1 MDLDQLDSGLVA
13 VGVDGSAESL
23 AAARYAVRAASDRGA
38 DLLLVHAYEMPSVSV
53 PVEHEILDDFRQ
65 RARQLVAD
73 VAAKLVVPSNMRI
86 ESLIQ
91 EDLPAPLLLRVAQ
104 RVPFLAVG
112 QDHLTWGER
121 LMFGRVAS
129 QVAERSDC
137 PVAVVPGGWRA
148 TKTSAHHPVVVAL
161 EGTSP
166 ARSALQI
173 AFEQA
178 VLLGTGLVALHAA
191 PHGAP
196 ATEVARQRAGQAE
209 LLAGWREDYPDV
221 TVESLIVL
229 GDQDANLLRWSKTAA
244 ILVLERPHRHWWNP
258 WTHSVASA
266 VLKQTH
272 CPLIIVPQQSR
283 SEPPLSDPM
292 TL

>member
-1 MDLDQLDSGLVA
+1 MDLGDIQLSSGLVA

-23 AAARYAVRAASDRGA
+23 AAARYAVRAASERGA
-38 DLLLVHAYEMPSVSV
+38 DLLLVHAYEMPAVSV
-53 PVEHEILDDFRQ
+53 PVEYDILDDFRQ

-73 VAAKLVVPSNMRI
+73 VEAQLVVPSSMRI

-91 EDLPAPLLLRVAQ
+91 EDLPVPLLLRVAQ

-121 LMFGRVAS
+121 LMFGRVTS

-137 PVAVVPGGWRA
+137 LVAVVPGGWRA
-148 TKTSAHHPVVVAL
+148 TRTGAHHPVVVAL

-166 ARSALQI
+166 ARAALRI

-191 PHGAP
+191 HHDAP
-196 ATEVARQRAGQAE
+196 STELARQRASQAE
-209 LLAGWREDYPDV
+209 LLAGWKEDYPDV

-229 GDQDANLLRWSKTAA
+229 GDEDANLLRWSKTAA
-244 ILVLERPHRHWWNP
+244 TLVMERPHRHWWNP

-283 SEPPLSDPM
+283 SGTPSSNN
-292 TL
+292 

>member
-1 MDLDQLDSGLVA
+1 MDLGDDQLDSGLVA
-13 VGVDGSAESL
+13 AGVDGSAESL

-53 PVEHEILDDFRQ
+53 PVGYDILDDFRQ

-73 VAAKLVVPSNMRI
+73 VAAQLVVPSNMRI

-137 PVAVVPGGWRA
+137 PVAVVPGGWRV

-166 ARSALQI
+166 ARAALQT

-178 VLLGTGLVALHAA
+178 VLLRTGLVALHAA

-196 ATEVARQRAGQAE
+196 APEVARQRASQAE
-209 LLAGWREDYPDV
+209 LLAGWKEDYPDV

-244 ILVLERPHRHWWNP
+244 ILVLGRPHRHWWNP

-272 CPLIIVPQQSR
+272 CPLIIVPQQSQ
-283 SEPPLSDPM
+283 SEPGSSSQ
-292 TL
+292 

>member
-1 MDLDQLDSGLVA
+1 MELADVQLSSGLVA
-13 VGVDGSAESL
+13 AGVDGSAESL

-38 DLLLVHAYEMPSVSV
+38 DLLLVHAYEMPAVSV
-53 PVEHEILDDFRQ
+53 PVEYDILDDFRQ
-65 RARQLVAD
+65 RAQQLVAE
-73 VAAKLVVPSNMRI
+73 VEGQLVVPGSMRI

-129 QVAERSDC
+129 QVAEKSDC

-148 TKTSAHHPVVVAL
+148 SKTGSHHPVVVAL

-166 ARSALQI
+166 ARAALQI

-178 VLLGTGLVALHAA
+178 VLLGTGLVALQAA
-191 PHGAP
+191 PHGVP
-196 ATEVARQRAGQAE
+196 ATEVAEQRASQAE
-209 LLAGWREDYPDV
+209 LLAGWKEDYPDV

-229 GDQDANLLRWSKTAA
+229 GDEDANLLRWSRTAA

-272 CPLIIVPQQSR
+272 CPLIIVPQHLR
-283 SEPPLSDPM
+283 SEAPSPNQ
-292 TL
+292 

>member
-1 MDLDQLDSGLVA
+1 MDLEDDQMGSGLVA
-13 VGVDGSAESL
+13 AGVDGSAESL

-53 PVEHEILDDFRQ
+53 PVEQEILEDFRQ

-73 VAAKLVVPSNMRI
+73 VAAQLVVPSNMRI

-104 RVPFLAVG
+104 QVSFLAVG

-137 PVAVVPGGWRA
+137 PVAVVPGSWRT
-148 TKTSAHHPVVVAL
+148 TKTGAHPVVVAL
-161 EGTSP
+161 DGTSP
-166 ARSALQI
+166 ARAALQI

-196 ATEVARQRAGQAE
+196 ATEVARQRASQAE
-209 LLAGWREDYPDV
+209 LLAGWKEDYPDV
-221 TVESLIVL
+221 TVESLVVL
-229 GDQDANLLRWSKTAA
+229 GDEDANLLRWSKKAA
-244 ILVLERPHRHWWNP
+244 ILVVERRHRHWWHP

-272 CPLIIVPQQSR
+272 CPLIIVPQQSQSGR
-283 SEPPLSDPM
+283 GSSSQ
-292 TL
+292 